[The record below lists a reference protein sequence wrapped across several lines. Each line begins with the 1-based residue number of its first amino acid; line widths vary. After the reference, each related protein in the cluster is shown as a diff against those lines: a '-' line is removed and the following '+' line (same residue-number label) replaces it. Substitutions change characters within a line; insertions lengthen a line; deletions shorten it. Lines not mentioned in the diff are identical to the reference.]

1 MAFDAFDPD
10 KKGCIGTSMV
20 GTILGMLGHEVK
32 SDELSEIILEVDTW
46 GKYNIL
52 IMCVYN
58 IRK

>member
-10 KKGCIGTSMV
+10 KTGCISTSKV
-20 GTILGMLGHEVK
+20 GTILDMLGREVK

-52 IMCVYN
+52 MNVCV
-58 IRK
+58 